1 MNIQDELEIEKDIKE
16 SELLKIMNKNKQQ
29 PVQPVKIIPVQP
41 DVPQVQINRNLNF
54 IFFINFI

>member
-29 PVQPVKIIPVQP
+29 PAQPVKIIPVQP
-41 DVPQVQINRNLNF
+41 DIP
-54 IFFINFI
+54 